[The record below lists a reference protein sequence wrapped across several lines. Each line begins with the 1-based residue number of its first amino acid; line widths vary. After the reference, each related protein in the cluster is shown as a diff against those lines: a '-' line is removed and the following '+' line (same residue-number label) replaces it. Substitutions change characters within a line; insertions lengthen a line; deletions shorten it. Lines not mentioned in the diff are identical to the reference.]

1 MKSIITTPLA
11 LIFTIICINFG
22 YSQSINS
29 AGNSNQLANHQ
40 ITWSIGDLYTGAS
53 DKIVSGNISESISI
67 YEEEANVTANK
78 DLNDFQ
84 LSVFPNP
91 ANDQVNIN
99 FNEKIN
105 IVELQLINSSGSI
118 LMTIKKNETNNTI
131 QIPLDK
137 LENGIYFISI
147 SNKNYNT
154 KTYKI
159 LKR

>member
-1 MKSIITTPLA
+1 MKSIITTSLV

-22 YSQSINS
+22 YSQSINT
-29 AGNSNQLANHQ
+29 AGNSNQLTNHQ
-40 ITWSIGDLYTGAS
+40 ISWTIGELYTGAS
-53 DKIVSGNISESISI
+53 DKMVSGNISESISI

-78 DLNDFQ
+78 NLNDFQ

-91 ANDQVNIN
+91 THDQVNIN
-99 FNEKIN
+99 FNENIN
-105 IVELQLINSSGSI
+105 IAELQLINSSGSI
-118 LMTIKKNETNNTI
+118 LMTIQKNEFSNTI

-147 SNKNYNT
+147 SNKKHNT